1 MTSCPTYSP
10 NSALIKGL
18 EPFTNPL
25 IEEYKMSLQNK
36 VVNILVKRGFNI
48 DMAESLVKKSIEDAV
63 KIRPEAK
70 PAVLA
75 DICSML

>member
-1 MTSCPTYSP
+1 MSNYSL
-10 NSALIKGL
+10 NSVLIKGL

-25 IEEYKMSLQNK
+25 IEVSKMNVKNK

-48 DMAESLVKKSIEDAV
+48 DMAESLVKKNIEDAV

-70 PAVLA
+70 PAQLA
-75 DICSML
+75 DICSIL